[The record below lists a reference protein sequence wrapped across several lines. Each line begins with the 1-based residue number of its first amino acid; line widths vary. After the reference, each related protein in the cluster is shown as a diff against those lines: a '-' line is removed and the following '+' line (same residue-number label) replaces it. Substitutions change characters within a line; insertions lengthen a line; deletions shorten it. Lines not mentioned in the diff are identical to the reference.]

1 MQKQSSKEERA
12 DEKLLGVS
20 EQVAG
25 KLAALPAPGNH
36 VSNSLRLLVVI
47 LAAALMAVNIKTFVR
62 AGGLYPG
69 GATGCAILIQR
80 IAALYFH
87 LSIPYTVV
95 NVLLNAIPVY
105 IGFRFIGKKFT
116 GYSLVMILVNSFLVD
131 LIPYHEIT
139 QDILLISIFGG
150 ILNGVAISMCLS
162 VDATSG
168 GTDFISIFLSQKRG
182 MDCFHIIL
190 GFNVVILLIAGW
202 LFGWDKALYSIIF
215 QYVSTQTIHLLYRNY
230 QQVTLLIN
238 TEYPEAVC
246 EAIYDTSRHGATYL
260 DAMGSHDHR
269 NMPIVYSVISASDT
283 KKVIKAIRDI
293 DPKAFINCLTT
304 KGLRGNFYYS
314 PKD

>member
-1 MQKQSSKEERA
+1 
-12 DEKLLGVS
+12 
-20 EQVAG
+20 
-25 KLAALPAPGNH
+25 
-36 VSNSLRLLVVI
+36 
-47 LAAALMAVNIKTFVR
+47 
-62 AGGLYPG
+62 
-69 GATGCAILIQR
+69 
-80 IAALYFH
+80 
-87 LSIPYTVV
+87 
-95 NVLLNAIPVY
+95 
-105 IGFRFIGKKFT
+105 
-116 GYSLVMILVNSFLVD
+116 
-131 LIPYHEIT
+131 
-139 QDILLISIFGG
+139 
-150 ILNGVAISMCLS
+150 MCLS

-260 DAMGSHDHR
+260 DAMGSHDYR

>member
-1 MQKQSSKEERA
+1 MRLSMNSKKKGSRTA
-12 DEKLLGVS
+12 AVFLAVLPLL
-20 EQVAG
+20 
-25 KLAALPAPGNH
+25 LFFPAALPARGEESSAFTQTQNTAAFKKI
-36 VSNSLRLLVVI
+36 NSSY
-47 LAAALMAVNIKTFVR
+47 
-62 AGGLYPG
+62 G
-69 GATGCAILIQR
+69 
-80 IAALYFH
+80 
-87 LSIPYTVV
+87 
-95 NVLLNAIPVY
+95 
-105 IGFRFIGKKFT
+105 
-116 GYSLVMILVNSFLVD
+116 ILVNADTGEILAQQDATARMYPASMTKVMTVLVAAEKVSNLSD
-131 LIPYHEIT
+131 TVEIT